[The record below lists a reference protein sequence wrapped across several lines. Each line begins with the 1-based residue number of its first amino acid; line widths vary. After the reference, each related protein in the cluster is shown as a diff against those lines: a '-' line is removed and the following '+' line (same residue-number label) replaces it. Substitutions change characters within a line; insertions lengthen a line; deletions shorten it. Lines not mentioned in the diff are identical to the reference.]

1 MITSKTPRLLKNKE
15 AIELISFKITL
26 VFLEKVLVVFKNNKL
41 SEGKWMGHIGIEI
54 GGVIDQDDGKNV
66 VIKADFSSVQN
77 IWNNPQR
84 LLKNAN
90 PKVKLSEDSL
100 DPNVAKYNVNDI
112 QENILLF
119 EYQLNPKE
127 IKLIPLS
134 VQYRTAIM
142 DGMLRVKI
150 FMHANPKL
158 PTKLFDIEVQA
169 FFKEKEKLTLKQSSP
184 QGVFTKEKIQFNLPG
199 MVPDQ

>member
-1 MITSKTPRLLKNKE
+1 
-15 AIELISFKITL
+15 
-26 VFLEKVLVVFKNNKL
+26 
-41 SEGKWMGHIGIEI
+41 MGHIGVEI
-54 GGVIDQDDGKNV
+54 GGIIDEEDAENVI
-66 VIKADFSSVQN
+66 IKVDFSSVQN

-100 DPNVAKYNVNDI
+100 DPNVTKYNVYDI
-112 QENILLF
+112 KENILLF

-127 IKLIPLS
+127 IKIIPLS
-134 VQYRTAIM
+134 IQYRTAIM
-142 DGMLRVKI
+142 DGMLRVKV

-158 PTKLFDIEVQA
+158 PKKLFDIEVQA

-184 QGVFTKEKIQFNLPG
+184 QGVFTKEKIQFNLAG